1 MIIYSQKR
9 SIRTLRKQLN
19 YSQEYVAEQLD
30 VTRQAVS
37 KWEKDL
43 TSPDTDNIIQLA
55 KLLNSTVEYIASG
68 KKENSGFNKNQKHK
82 LSKKQKKIIIK
93 LFIKINLI
101 MKATPLSNK

>member
-1 MIIYSQKR
+1 MTIGNR
-9 SIRTLRKQLN
+9 IRTLRKQLN

-68 KKENSGFNKNQKHK
+68 RNEEIDSKISKNK
-82 LSKKQKKIIIK
+82 LSKKRKR
-93 LFIKINLI
+93 
-101 MKATPLSNK
+101 

>member
-1 MIIYSQKR
+1 MTIGNR
-9 SIRTLRKQLN
+9 IRTLRKQLN

-68 KKENSGFNKNQKHK
+68 KEENSVFNKNQKHK
-82 LSKKQKKIIIK
+82 LSKKQKD
-93 LFIKINLI
+93 
-101 MKATPLSNK
+101 

>member
-1 MIIYSQKR
+1 MTIGNR
-9 SIRTLRKQLN
+9 IRTLRKQLN

-55 KLLNSTVEYIASG
+55 KLLNSTVEYFDKYS
-68 KKENSGFNKNQKHK
+68 KELTETFFKRNG
-82 LSKKQKKIIIK
+82 
-93 LFIKINLI
+93 
-101 MKATPLSNK
+101 